1 MPHILILD
9 ETLELLNQVNVYS
22 HAIKENIDGNEYH
35 GSQLSQAND
44 AQAAVETLAG
54 EINDRF
60 REEIESKIEQQEAVL
75 GI

>member
-1 MPHILILD
+1 MPHIVLL
-9 ETLELLNQVNVYS
+9 EEQLELLNQLNVYS
-22 HAIKENIDGNEYH
+22 HAIEGNIPNYH

-44 AQAAVETLAG
+44 AQAAVETLAS

-60 REEIESKIEQQEAVL
+60 REEIESKIAQQEAVL